1 MIIFATFFRSI
12 TVLVSLSNLYALHFF
27 NFQAKNIGSSVA
39 AAMGSIVDLK
49 LVHNVVSVALD
60 KLTEADRRGRAGNEE
75 KMKEQEE
82 LKKGITTVVGAA
94 LGEQECW
101 EKTACKAGE
110 YAASLPGE
118 LYHEILNSGVF

>member
-1 MIIFATFFRSI
+1 MALLTGKVSKEPKQQIPRERSVQLEQKEEI
-12 TVLVSLSNLYALHFF
+12 ETEDKKASLLDTLNLSYAGNMDFSRAL
-27 NFQAKNIGSSVA
+27 NQAKNIGSSVA

-82 LKKGITTVVGAA
+82 LK
-94 LGEQECW
+94 
-101 EKTACKAGE
+101 
-110 YAASLPGE
+110 
-118 LYHEILNSGVF
+118 